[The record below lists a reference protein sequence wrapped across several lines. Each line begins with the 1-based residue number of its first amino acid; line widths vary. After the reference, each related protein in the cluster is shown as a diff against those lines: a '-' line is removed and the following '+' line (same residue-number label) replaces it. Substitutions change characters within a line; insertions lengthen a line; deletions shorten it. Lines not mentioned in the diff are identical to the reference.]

1 MWRNF
6 MVEYQRHFKTVLGV
20 ILLLVLALPITLEA
34 KGRVYLVAVGISD
47 YPGTKNDLR
56 LPAEDARRIE
66 WIYRKNGGSTKILLN
81 GQATEK
87 EILKAMREQFNRA
100 NPDDIILLFFSGHG
114 YEGGFVSHDEFVDYG
129 KIRQAMATSKART
142 KLIFADACFAGQMR
156 GQGKESPSSF
166 KDRNVLLFLS
176 SRSNEVSQESQYMK
190 NGFFTSALQRALR
203 GDADTNRDRIIT
215 ARELFDYVSKDVRK
229 LTHDKQHP
237 VMWGNFDNNLTIIS
251 W

>member
-1 MWRNF
+1 MVKHRKYF
-6 MVEYQRHFKTVLGV
+6 MRVLGV
-20 ILLLVLALPITLEA
+20 ILLLVLALPAALEA
-34 KGRVYLVAVGISD
+34 KGKVYLVAVGISD

-56 LPAEDARRIE
+56 LPVEDARRIE

-87 EILKAMREQFNRA
+87 EILKAMREQFKRA

-166 KDRNVLLFLS
+166 KDRNALLFLS

>member
-1 MWRNF
+1 MAEHR
-6 MVEYQRHFKTVLGV
+6 RHFKTVLGV
-20 ILLLVLALPITLEA
+20 ILLLVLDLPITLEA

-56 LPAEDARRIE
+56 LPVEDARRIE

-87 EILKAMREQFNRA
+87 EILKAMREQFKRA

-166 KDRNVLLFLS
+166 KDRNALLFCHS
-176 SRSNEVSQESQYMK
+176 GIY
-190 NGFFTSALQRALR
+190 G
-203 GDADTNRDRIIT
+203 
-215 ARELFDYVSKDVRK
+215 
-229 LTHDKQHP
+229 
-237 VMWGNFDNNLTIIS
+237 
-251 W
+251 